1 MPDRNLVG
9 KQNGWG
15 SVISPRDG
23 QSWLDTKSRVS
34 SAGAHTSGVSSQG
47 RIARGSS
54 PDQAAIAGSL
64 SSSMRLQRGQG
75 ECLYT
80 WS

>member
-23 QSWLDTKSRVS
+23 QSWLDTKSRVP
-34 SAGAHTSGVSSQG
+34 SAGAHTSGVSSH
-47 RIARGSS
+47 ARGSS